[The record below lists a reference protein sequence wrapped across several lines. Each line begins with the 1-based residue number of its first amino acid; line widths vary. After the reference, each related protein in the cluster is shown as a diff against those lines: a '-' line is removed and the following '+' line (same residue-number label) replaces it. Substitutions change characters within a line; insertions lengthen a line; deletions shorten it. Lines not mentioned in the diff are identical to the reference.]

1 MMQAQAIIA
10 QGRRVLCRSRALDSG
25 GCSGG
30 LSRDDRRHCQILPRP
45 GSDDPA
51 QFPQVGSA
59 SFLQSGINII
69 SLETPSNAQLPVL
82 LLIHEGRTEKSTQVG
97 KRAREHGW
105 QFHGTVAPVPA
116 QHVWSLE
123 APSQGLFS
131 HVLFSSTGAAAPL
144 AVLTHYTPT
153 CLFLAGRHEVLPHIA
168 TLVDRDVRN
177 WNQH

>member
-51 QFPQVGSA
+51 QFPQV
-59 SFLQSGINII
+59 
-69 SLETPSNAQLPVL
+69 VL